1 MLITESEI
9 RDIIRQEIIKEEIN
23 KDILNEAFLQDLS
36 SKLGKKG
43 NALLLFLAL
52 QAVKLNNAEAS
63 PLDGYDDGGLAAA
76 TKMVEKSEEDFNKLQ
91 NAFNAQSS
99 SLDDS
104 EQSTQEAMKKIN
116 NEIEEIRKKA
126 EQHKK
131 NPFLILKGVKNGKI
145 NPRNHKQVFALLNY
159 KKTVAALVGKYT
171 VLISQG
177 KLSITDV
184 EKVGVYIKYIS
195 DNTFKGTFPN
205 SKAMIEYMEGQIG
218 Q

>member
-1 MLITESEI
+1 MLIKESVLRKVIREEI
-9 RDIIRQEIIKEEIN
+9 VKEAIN
-23 KDILNEAFLQDLS
+23 KDILSEAFLQDLGR
-36 SKLGKKG
+36 KLGKKG
-43 NALLLFLAL
+43 NALLLFLAS
-52 QAVKLNNAEAS
+52 QAATLNNAEAS
-63 PLDGYDDGGLAAA
+63 PLDGHDDGGLAAA
-76 TKMVEKSEEDFNKLQ
+76 TKMVEKQEEDFKKLKK
-91 NAFNAQSS
+91 AFKDQSVR
-99 SLDDS
+99 LDAS

-159 KKTVAALVGKYT
+159 KKTVAALAGKYT